1 MLRLTLAQMR
11 TSAGRLAAAGIAILL
26 GTAFVS
32 VTLLASATLEQTTYN
47 AVTAQ
52 LADADLVVDDPTYS
66 LDADALDRIRE
77 TDGVAAADPMYSFG
91 AELGAGGRTEWV
103 NIGGAASDAR
113 LSPAVYTSGSAP
125 AAAGEISLGVDIAER
140 LGVQPGDEIEATW
153 ESWTPDPEDP
163 ESGTWAPH
171 AESLRI
177 SGLIEEN
184 SGLAYGAPNAYV
196 PADELTR
203 WELEANE
210 SASTWSSILIAIDDG
225 ADAEATLG
233 AVAAQLAGNAT
244 AEVLTV
250 TEQAQRTTAEIT
262 GNDMTFV
269 VLPLGFAAVAL
280 AVAALVIA
288 NTFQVLVAQRTRSL
302 ALLRCVGA
310 TKEQVRSTVLIEAL
324 VVGLVSS
331 IAGLVLGTVLMAVG
345 LAVVAELNLDVP
357 LDRTLHV
364 NAVSVIVP
372 VLVGTVVTVLAALV
386 PARIATR
393 VAPLAALRPVE
404 GEHARGAGR
413 IRMAFALVLV
423 AGGVGLLALAVGI
436 AGGLGGIDAE
446 SGLLIALGIGVLGGL
461 STVLGLLIGTV
472 FVVPAL
478 IRLAGRILSR
488 WVPGRIATA
497 NAVRNPRRTGATASA
512 LFIGVALVTM
522 MSTGAAAAKDSLGD
536 ALSTQYPVDVSV
548 SLAGS
553 DVALDHAQIN
563 AVAETD
569 GVAESALLSLAPVTL
584 GVHGSQEWVLAQSV
598 ELEDL
603 SPVLRDPDVAAGL
616 SDATI
621 VMPRIYAAWY
631 DLVDG
636 DPVTVTAEDGSEVEL
651 TAVVTELG
659 GVDPMVT
666 PATFAALGLTPVENA
681 MAVRLA
687 DDVDAVDT
695 VREIQTV
702 LTDLS
707 ATTDAPTAS
716 VAGAAVERAAFT
728 SVVDTLLAVV
738 LGMLAVSVVI
748 ALVGVANTLS
758 LSVLERRRESAL
770 LRAMGLTRGQL
781 RGMLA
786 VEGVMI
792 AGAGAALGIIAGL
805 GFGWAG
811 TAVML
816 SSVGEVTLAVP
827 WRDLAIVVVIALV
840 AGLLA
845 SVLPAR
851 TAARTPPVAAL
862 AMD

>member
-52 LADADLVVDDPTYS
+52 LADADLVVNDPTYN

-77 TDGVAAADPMYSFG
+77 TDGVAAADPTYSFG

-103 NIGGAASDAR
+103 NIGGAASDPR
-113 LSPAVYTSGSAP
+113 LSPAVYTTGSAP

-140 LGVQPGDEIEATW
+140 FDVQPGDEIEATW
-153 ESWTPDPEDP
+153 ESWTPDPDDP

-210 SASTWSSILIAIDDG
+210 TASTWSSILIAVDDG
-225 ADAEATLG
+225 ADPEATLG
-233 AVAAQLAGNAT
+233 AVAAQLAGNDT

-250 TEQAQRTTAEIT
+250 TEQAQRKTAEIT

-345 LAVVAELNLDVP
+345 LAVVAELNLNVP

-364 NAVSVIVP
+364 NAASVIVP
-372 VLVGTVVTVLAALV
+372 ILVGTVVTVLAALV

-423 AGGVGLLALAVGI
+423 VGGVGLLALAVAV

-488 WVPGRIATA
+488 WVPARIATA

-536 ALSTQYPVDVSV
+536 ALSTQYPVDVTV
-548 SLAGS
+548 SLGGS

-569 GVAESALLSLAPVTL
+569 GVAESALLSAAPVTL

-603 SPVLRDPDVAAGL
+603 SPVLRDPEVAGGL
-616 SDATI
+616 TDATI
-621 VMPRIYAAWY
+621 VMPRIYEAWY

-666 PATFAALGLTPVENA
+666 PATFAALGLPPVENA

-707 ATTDAPTAS
+707 ATTDAPTAF

>member
-26 GTAFVS
+26 GTAFVA

-52 LADADLVVDDPTYS
+52 LADADLVVDDPTYN

-77 TDGVAAADPMYSFG
+77 TDGVAAADPLYSFG
-91 AELGAGGRTEWV
+91 AELGAGGRTERV
-103 NIGGAASDAR
+103 NIGGAASDPR
-113 LSPAVYTSGSAP
+113 LSPAVYTTGSAP
-125 AAAGEISLGVDIAER
+125 AAAGEVSLGVDIAER
-140 LGVQPGDEIEATW
+140 LDVQPGDEIEATW
-153 ESWTPDPEDP
+153 ESWSPDPDDP
-163 ESGTWAPH
+163 ENGTWAPH

-184 SGLAYGAPNAYV
+184 SGLAYGSPNAYV

-203 WELEANE
+203 WQIEADE
-210 SASTWSSILIAIDDG
+210 YASTWSSILIAIDDG
-225 ADAEATLG
+225 ADTEATLD
-233 AVAAQLAGNAT
+233 AVAAQLAGNGT

-250 TEQAQRTTAEIT
+250 TEQAERKAAEIT

-345 LAVVAELNLDVP
+345 LTVVAGLNLDVP

-413 IRMAFALVLV
+413 VRMAFALVLV
-423 AGGVGLLALAVGI
+423 VAGVGLLALAVAI

-461 STVLGLLIGTV
+461 SAVLGLLIGTV

-478 IRLAGRILSR
+478 IRLAGRVLSR

-536 ALSTQYPVDVSV
+536 ALATQYPVDVTV
-548 SLAGS
+548 SLGAS
-553 DVALDHAQIN
+553 DVALDRAQIN
-563 AVAETD
+563 VVAETD
-569 GVAESALLSLAPVTL
+569 GVAESALLSLATVTL
-584 GVHGSQEWVLAQSV
+584 GVHGSQEQAVAQSV

-603 SPVLRDPDVAAGL
+603 SPVLRDPAVAAGL
-616 SDATI
+616 TDATI
-621 VMPRIYAAWY
+621 VMPQIYADWY

-636 DPVTVTAEDGSEVEL
+636 DPVTVTAEDGSEVER

-659 GVDPMVT
+659 GTDPMVT
-666 PATFAALGLTPVENA
+666 PATFAELGLTPVENA

-687 DDVDAVDT
+687 DDVDAVAT

-707 ATTDAPTAS
+707 ATTDAPTVS

-781 RGMLA
+781 RGMMA

-827 WRDLAIVVVIALV
+827 WRDLGMVVVIALV

-845 SVLPAR
+845 SVVPAR